1 MKKSF
6 LFVFLF
12 LVSFIMSC
20 DDPTKTA
27 ALLLLAGNSDKT
39 QVIQEVIGDVSKQLI
54 SEGKA
59 QVVTYE
65 GDEVSFKGKKYI
77 MPVAPYTYSDL
88 QNALTTALEKKLG
101 SQWNQTL
108 NSAINNKNEKTFKTS
123 EIPDEI
129 TPSKNEKNYQV
140 CATQDT
146 GSVLHYFPSVGVWA
160 TARAKQNS
168 GWLPWT
174 TPWGFIWWI
183 GLTQFNQT
191 FQFNTALSAYPTI
204 DFVLYDVNGNPY
216 TWSNGT
222 TTWRITSCGS
232 ADLLTVLYQAS
243 FTQTQLYTTGWN
255 LTVYAPGTG
264 TPDVWYQGF

>member
-20 DDPTKTA
+20 DDPMETA

-54 SEGKA
+54 AEGKA

-65 GDEVSFKGKKYI
+65 GDNVSYKGKKYI
-77 MPVAPYTYSDL
+77 MPVAPYTYTDL

-108 NSAINNKNEKTFKTS
+108 NSVINNKNEKTFKTQ

-129 TPSKNEKNYQV
+129 TPVKNDKNYNA

-146 GSVLHYFPSVGVWA
+146 GFVQHYFPSVGAWSTTHVY
-160 TARAKQNS
+160 QSS
-168 GWLPWT
+168 GWLPWM
-174 TPWGFIWWI
+174 TPWGFYWWI
-183 GLTQFNQT
+183 GLTNMIIT
-191 FQFNTALSAYPTI
+191 FQFDTSLSAYPTVT
-204 DFVLYDVNGNPY
+204 FVMYDVNGSPY
-216 TWSNGT
+216 TWSDGVT
-222 TTWRITSCGS
+222 TKQIIGCSS
-232 ADLLTVLYQAS
+232 ATLSTIIYQAS
-243 FTQTQLYTTGWN
+243 FTQAQLYTTGWN
-255 LTVYAPGTG
+255 ITVYAPGSG
-264 TPDVWYQGF
+264 TPDVWYQSF